1 MFGLLVEDWRNTLFL
16 FRHNSSF
23 TAKTTAYLNKSRW
36 VLGGI
41 YKYFDISL
49 TEIKADTKFYRNK
62 LQMKVNHLIKFLIKY
77 DSMFQNNV
85 QWLESLKKSIERKPN
100 INANNLQE
108 QIIFVA
114 SPVFDI
120 VLVQHSLRQFLTPA
134 LFYHRRQTYRPK
146 IVRIELFETDNLL
159 KEHW

>member
-23 TAKTTAYLNKSRW
+23 TAKTTAYLNKSIW

-85 QWLESLKKSIERKPN
+85 Q
-100 INANNLQE
+100 
-108 QIIFVA
+108 
-114 SPVFDI
+114 
-120 VLVQHSLRQFLTPA
+120 
-134 LFYHRRQTYRPK
+134 
-146 IVRIELFETDNLL
+146 
-159 KEHW
+159 